1 MGVAFFC
8 PHTKILPIL
17 LGMNAD
23 DIRSAVDEKWPPE
36 ARLLIEKAASTVHE
50 HAEARVERERE
61 LIDALD
67 VALKEAATP
76 WYGRIFPSKKRFR
89 ALAHACRVGD
99 EAEEGMT
106 AFAEEQGIHV
116 EGTGHPADEEGSPRT
131 AS

>member
-1 MGVAFFC
+1 MGVAFFY

-23 DIRSAVDEKWPPE
+23 DIRSAVDEKWSPE

-67 VALKEAATP
+67 VALKEATTP
-76 WYGRIFPSKKRFR
+76 WYLSLWPSKKRFR
-89 ALAHACRVGD
+89 ALAHACRIGD
-99 EAEEGMT
+99 EAEEGMM

-116 EGTGHPADEEGSPRT
+116 EGTGYPADEEGSPRT